1 MKAGRAG
8 LALALLLSCSLGA
21 CASQKNTLANDTF
34 DARRKLTRE
43 LINRNDWG
51 PAFVYADALHRER
64 PHDVEVLV
72 LRGTIY
78 RERALWRESEGD
90 LKEAVMI
97 DDRSAEAHAALGILY
112 DVTMRPALAEAQ
124 HRAAVKLAPD
134 AAGYLNNLGFSLFLR
149 GKPRDAIPFYEQAAR
164 LEPTSRRVRTNLGF
178 ACAATGDLRRAA
190 HEFEMG
196 GSPAEAKNNL
206 GFAYERRG
214 DLGNA
219 FDLYREATELDPK
232 SQHARSN
239 LVHAALVLGRPV
251 PSSEGELAPSS
262 SSASSSSP
270 SPSPAAPA
278 TGPGGPVSSDSPATA
293 AGAVGPIGPVP
304 LRPSAL
310 SPVASPSAKDGR
322 P

>member
-1 MKAGRAG
+1 VTAARRG
-8 LALALLLSCSLGA
+8 LALGGVLALAFTFGA
-21 CASQKNTLANDTF
+21 CGTQKNTLANDTF

-64 PHDVEVLV
+64 PRDVEVLV

-112 DVTMRPALAEAQ
+112 DVTMRPGLAEKQ
-124 HRAAVKLAPD
+124 HRSAVKLAPE

-149 GKPRDAIPFYEQAAR
+149 GKPRDAISFYEQAAR

-214 DLGNA
+214 DLKQA

-239 LVHAALVLGRPV
+239 LVHAALVLGRPLPV
-251 PSSEGELAPSS
+251 SSTSTSEPPGPV
-262 SSASSSSP
+262 SSAGP
-270 SPSPAAPA
+270 SPVAPASPAAPGA
-278 TGPGGPVSSDSPATA
+278 PGDGFVGPVFTA
-293 AGAVGPIGPVP
+293 
-304 LRPSAL
+304 PSL
-310 SPVASPSAKDGR
+310 PPPVASPSPKDGR
-322 P
+322 R

>member
-1 MKAGRAG
+1 MRAG
-8 LALALLLSCSLGA
+8 WAALALACSLAA
-21 CASQKNTLANDTF
+21 CASQKDTLTGDTF

-64 PHDVEVLV
+64 PHDVETLV

-112 DVTMRPALAEAQ
+112 DVTMRPALAEKQ
-124 HRAAVKLAPD
+124 HRAAVKLAPE

-149 GKPRDAIPFYEQAAR
+149 GKPRDAIQFYEQAAR
-164 LEPTSRRVRTNLGF
+164 LDPTSRRVRTNLGF
-178 ACAATGDLRRAA
+178 ACAATGDLRRAS

-196 GSPAEAKNNL
+196 GSAAEAKNNL

-214 DLGNA
+214 DLKQA

-251 PSSEGELAPSS
+251 PTSEAQPGPGS
-262 SSASSSSP
+262 SSSSP
-270 SPSPAAPA
+270 ATPA
-278 TGPGGPVSSDSPATA
+278 TGPDGSVSSNAPPTA
-293 AGAVGPIGPVP
+293 AGPIGPAP
-304 LRPSAL
+304 LPPS
-310 SPVASPSAKDGR
+310 SPGPVASPSQKDGR